1 MASAKTPL
9 QDVVSTI
16 CDALADLPPDDQ
28 ARALEAVRLTL
39 GLDAASQEARPSQ
52 ALVPVVEPTPAPLSV
67 QPSAPP
73 SLWEPSLFEE
83 PPAAPPRLPTVVV
96 QMMGDRPMVM
106 GQQVGRRTLV
116 VVGPQRRGQLPRPH
130 VTSQADGDV
139 AQDSPVQ
146 VPSPRRGGYVLRRR

>member
-39 GLDAASQEARPSQ
+39 GLDVPSQEARPSQ
-52 ALVPVVEPTPAPLSV
+52 ALVPVVEPAPAPLFV

-83 PPAAPPRLPTVVV
+83 ALHLVSHTTL
-96 QMMGDRPMVM
+96 DR
-106 GQQVGRRTLV
+106 
-116 VVGPQRRGQLPRPH
+116 
-130 VTSQADGDV
+130 
-139 AQDSPVQ
+139 
-146 VPSPRRGGYVLRRR
+146 